1 MSNRPSEHRQEDTDA
16 AWAQLA
22 AGFDRILAGLPKR
35 LREASE
41 RLLPRVRSQAVNQM
55 HWATTFAR
63 LTAMYPTLQAAP
75 VLDRDVAA
83 KLNLAHLLL
92 LIHTFIDDRVT
103 DRQIDV
109 QPTEIEF
116 AEEMCSKAVHIL
128 ESVSPESA
136 ARCFSD
142 AHARYAESKDRTAV
156 AEPDPL
162 ECVVRAEQ
170 VAVDRAALGGV
181 APRVLEAASST
192 SAEAQVQLQKAY
204 DAWALGLQW
213 IDDAEDWHEDLMR
226 GQDNLVLLAL
236 RQQGVDAYQ
245 EPPAEPAVS
254 NVATALLAT
263 DAIGFA
269 ITCSLQWLERAAA
282 VHRELG
288 RDRIEAEIRA
298 LQDAIRE
305 SRSRLTMNTAGE
317 AAVL

>member
-1 MSNRPSEHRQEDTDA
+1 
-16 AWAQLA
+16 
-22 AGFDRILAGLPKR
+22 
-35 LREASE
+35 
-41 RLLPRVRSQAVNQM
+41 
-55 HWATTFAR
+55 
-63 LTAMYPTLQAAP
+63 MYPTLQAAP
-75 VLDRDVAA
+75 ALDRDVAA
-83 KLNLAHLLL
+83 ELNLAHLLL
-92 LIHTFIDDRVT
+92 LVYTFIDDRIT
-103 DRQIDV
+103 DRQI
-109 QPTEIEF
+109 EIQASEKKF
-116 AEEMCSKAVHIL
+116 AEEMRSRAIQTL
-128 ESVSPESA
+128 ESVCPESA
-136 ARCFSD
+136 ASCYSD
-142 AHARYAESKDRTAV
+142 ARARYEASKGQSAV

-192 SAEAQVQLQKAY
+192 PAEAQIKLQKAY

-213 IDDAEDWHEDLMR
+213 IDDAEDWHEDLVR

-236 RQQGVDAYQ
+236 RQQGVDAYH

-298 LQDAIRE
+298 LQDAIRG
-305 SRSRLTMNTAGE
+305 SRSRLTMHTVGE